1 MKKIFTLLVLVA
13 ALFTTASA
21 QKADGSIKG
30 KLVDTTAKQP
40 VPDATISVLNARD
53 SSLVTFTLSNKQG
66 VFEVKGLED
75 GDYRV
80 IISSKG
86 YIEMKQSVA
95 ITATSRT
102 IDLGNLSPQK
112 DFKALEGVTV
122 ISESPIQVKN
132 DTVQF
137 NTSGF
142 KTVPNASA
150 EDLLKKLPGME
161 VDREGNVKTQGE
173 QVQKVLVDGK
183 EFFGN
188 DPKLATKNITADM
201 IESIQVFDDMSDQS
215 KFTKM
220 DDGSRT
226 KTLNIKLKKDRNKG
240 FFGKALVGY
249 GSDNRYETN
258 LSMSK
263 FNGNQRISLLLN
275 TNNIN
280 KQGFSFSDVISS
292 MGGFGG
298 FQGGGRDGGFGGGG
312 FGGGGMQI
320 SGGRGFGGGGFGGSG
335 NAGLIRSFST
345 GLNYSDQWGSKFK
358 ISSSYFLS
366 NSTTRQE
373 QNSVRTSK
381 YRDGDSVVSRFVPIS
396 ASTNNNTNHR
406 FNIRLEYQLDS
417 MNSILFTPSLT
428 LQRSNNVN
436 EDSSYSTATL
446 PGQSFLVATSKNKR
460 TNERQGYNYRGELLF
475 RHKFSKVGR
484 TITLGWNNTT
494 SGSTSDGSI
503 ISQNTVLRSDGTIS
517 RLFAQNQINDQE
529 IEQHNNTYSASYTE
543 PVGLN
548 KLIEL
553 NYSFIRNVN
562 ESDKTTTNYNTVSGK
577 YDSPNLLLTNNFDNT
592 YKAHRYTANF
602 RVQQKK
608 YNYQLGVGMQSSSQE
623 NESFQAVTGKDSSFK
638 RTYTDI
644 FPTVNFNLT
653 PSRTKNLRIRYNGRS
668 NQPSI
673 TQLQNVPDPLDTLNI
688 RIGNPN
694 LKQEFN
700 HSFNIG
706 YNTFN
711 ALSFKLFAANF
722 SFNMTQNKIISDITF
737 AGPITNTTYANTNGY
752 YNANMFLTLGLP
764 FKSTK
769 WKGSSVNL
777 TNSMNMFKD
786 INLVQKSRL
795 ETKTFS
801 VTQGAGVNINKEKID
816 FGVKANLAY
825 TSVAYSDNRDDLN
838 YYTQT
843 YSGDVTYTFPKNL
856 LLSTNFDYLINTGRG
871 EGFNQSIPLW
881 NASLSK
887 QLFKKKNGE
896 IKFSVNDIL
905 NQNQSI
911 TRTVNEIYVED
922 VRSVVLKRYFM
933 VSFLFNLNRTG
944 GNNQQQPGMPRMMEK
959 GMREMRMH

>member
-1 MKKIFTLLVLVA
+1 
-13 ALFTTASA
+13 
-21 QKADGSIKG
+21 
-30 KLVDTTAKQP
+30 
-40 VPDATISVLNARD
+40 
-53 SSLVTFTLSNKQG
+53 
-66 VFEVKGLED
+66 
-75 GDYRV
+75 
-80 IISSKG
+80 
-86 YIEMKQSVA
+86 
-95 ITATSRT
+95 
-102 IDLGNLSPQK
+102 
-112 DFKALEGVTV
+112 
-122 ISESPIQVKN
+122 
-132 DTVQF
+132 
-137 NTSGF
+137 
-142 KTVPNASA
+142 
-150 EDLLKKLPGME
+150 
-161 VDREGNVKTQGE
+161 
-173 QVQKVLVDGK
+173 
-183 EFFGN
+183 
-188 DPKLATKNITADM
+188 
-201 IESIQVFDDMSDQS
+201 QVFDDMSDQA

-240 FFGKALVGY
+240 YFGKALVGY

-263 FNGNQRISLLLN
+263 FNGNQRISLLMN
-275 TNNIN
+275 ANNIN

-298 FQGGGRDGGFGGGG
+298 FQGGGGGFGGGGGG
-312 FGGGGMQI
+312 FGGGNMQV
-320 SGGRGFGGGGFGGSG
+320 SGRGFSGGGGSG
-335 NAGLIRSFST
+335 ASGLIRSFST

-358 ISSSYFLS
+358 ITSSYFLS

-381 YRDGDSVVSRFVPIS
+381 YLNGDSIVSRFVPVS

-417 MNSILFTPSLT
+417 MNTILFTPSLT
-428 LQRSNNVN
+428 LQRSNSIN

-446 PGQSFLVATSKNKR
+446 PAQSFLVATSKNKR
-460 TNERQGYNYRGELLF
+460 TNERQGYNYRGELLL

-503 ISQNTVLRSDGTIS
+503 ISQNTVLRSDGSVS

-529 IEQHNNTYSASYTE
+529 IKQHNNTFSTSYTE
-543 PVGLN
+543 PVGPN

-553 NYSFIRNVN
+553 NYSYTRNLN
-562 ESDKTTTNYNTVSGK
+562 ESDKTTTNYNTTSGK
-577 YDSPNLLLTNNFDNT
+577 YDMPNLLLTNNFDNT
-592 YKAHRYTANF
+592 YKAHRYTANY
-602 RVQQKK
+602 RVQEKK
-608 YNYQLGVGMQSSSQE
+608 YNYQFGVGVQKSSQE
-623 NESFQAVTGKDSSFK
+623 NKSFQAATGKDSSFK
-638 RTYTDI
+638 RNYTDI
-644 FPTVNFNLT
+644 FPTINFNLT
-653 PSRTKNLRIRYNGRS
+653 PSRTKNLRFRYNGRS

-673 TQLQNVPDPLDTLNI
+673 SQLQNVPDPLDTLNI

-700 HSFNIG
+700 HNFNIG

-722 SFNMTQNKIISDITF
+722 NFNMTQNKIISDITF

-764 FKSTK
+764 FKNPK
-769 WKGSSVNL
+769 LKGSSVNL
-777 TNSMNMFKD
+777 TNSMNMSKD

-801 VTQGAGVNINKEKID
+801 INQGAGVNINKTKID

-825 TSVAYSDNRDDLN
+825 THVAYSDNRDDLN

-843 YSGDVTYTFPKNL
+843 YSGDVTYTFPKNF
-856 LLSTNFDYLINTGRG
+856 LLSTNFDYLINTGRD

-881 NASLSK
+881 NASFSK

-896 IKFSVNDIL
+896 VKFSVNDIL

-911 TRTVNEIYVED
+911 SRTVNEIYVED
-922 VRSVVLKRYFM
+922 VRSIVLKRYFM

-944 GNNQQQPGMPRMMEK
+944 GNNNQQPGMPRMMERN
-959 GMREMRMH
+959 MRDMRMH